1 MRWIV
6 RWLYNEFLDFLWL
19 EKMIDV
25 TLLKTAFRKLLA
37 YAYYDKTDMV
47 LRHHVATF
55 AKSIADEQTENLA
68 FQQILNVANGKDSDS
83 LDMWLS
89 RMSLIYLP
97 KSIVQEENDHNHL
110 ITNIPDDKAKLDRLI
125 IRTDIPV
132 ELLIID
138 VAWVL
143 KFGYLVDC
151 NLSDNCWGNRIDL
164 VDNNTGV
171 RKGNSLFKKYQY
183 QYKQWWQNGV
193 EKANEHLK
201 NKEDITIINFDI
213 TNCYHSI
220 DFDFDVFFA
229 DYERKRPNDGIRT
242 AELTTVLQK
251 IYERYWV
258 LTMQSDEE
266 VFCDGNDKKH
276 PMSLSLMSSH
286 ILANWYLKPLDDYIE
301 NTYHPYY
308 YGRYVDDCMVV
319 KKKNSSSLQ
328 TEESI
333 QEELNGMFEWKDY
346 DVIVFKFAQRQNV
359 NHTTRLSTL
368 TVQTKKLYIYRFNSE
383 LPQSSIDKYAA
394 EQMERSSEYRFITD
408 EMDADYAGLEFV
420 TLINALDA
428 EEDKGRRFSIL
439 EENGYKLSV
448 YLAKLSARIASQ
460 GKEYEHYN
468 EVGKVYAY
476 FQGALLIKHY
486 QLWERLMTL
495 FVLGEKKDY
504 VDGFFA
510 RICQQID
517 RLDVGDDVFRR
528 SKADGLA
535 RIKECLRNHLNQ
547 SYLMAMSLNNV
558 GGNIDSLY
566 LDTFMVRMH
575 YNTYPMQEFADRYK
589 REGVMLDARNLNYD
603 LSLLEYRWMP
613 YYIKLYDVISLLS
626 VGQPYEPSIIEKAFE
641 AFQRLNGN
649 KQETDYLKALFRHPT
664 QKDNVSEFNTW
675 LETEPCTKDDITV
688 SVVNMDVTD
697 LEGKNQ
703 IDIFGNRDKDKVLM
717 FQHILDQIT
726 KIESTDVFILPEMT
740 LPYFELREYCRYA
753 ASRQVAFVAGM
764 EYIVKDNRVYN
775 YIVTCL
781 PLVLYGQMDAI
792 PVIRLKNHYAPDEIK
807 NIEAHNMKV
816 PVNRKTW
823 QNLYHWHNH
832 VFTTYYCYEL
842 ANIIERSCFFS
853 MIDAMYCPVFNRDT
867 YYYNNIAESLARD
880 MHCYFVL
887 SNVSHYG
894 DSRVTQPSS
903 HDRMNL
909 LKVKGGNTD
918 DNRAV
923 VFSAKLKVKAL
934 RDFQTLDDKEQ
945 KTIIDDKDYERIKY
959 KQTPPDYDRKLLY
972 TRKSSRFLMK
982 AEDVT
987 EDFFSKLYTEM
998 LQYTPKKRK

>member
-1 MRWIV
+1 
-6 RWLYNEFLDFLWL
+6 
-19 EKMIDV
+19 MIDIS
-25 TLLKTAFRKLLA
+25 LLKTAFRKLLA

-47 LRHHVATF
+47 LRHRVAEF
-55 AKSIADEQTENLA
+55 ARCIADEQAEDST
-68 FQQILNVANGKDSDS
+68 FQQIMNVANGGDAKI
-83 LDMWLS
+83 LNEWLS
-89 RMSLIYLP
+89 KMALVYLP
-97 KSIVQEENDHNHL
+97 KSIKKDENDGNHL
-110 ITNIPDDKAKLDRLI
+110 ITNIPDDNAVLDRLVI
-125 IRTDIPV
+125 KTDIPV

-143 KFGYLVDC
+143 TFGYKVDSD
-151 NLSDNCWGNRIDL
+151 LSENCWGNRIDL
-164 VDNNTGV
+164 VANNTDV

-183 QYKQWWQNGV
+183 QYKQWWQTGV

-201 NKEDITIINFDI
+201 NKEDVTIINFDI

-220 DFDFDVFFA
+220 DFNFESFFA
-229 DYERKRPNDGIRT
+229 DYEKLRPNDGIRND
-242 AELTTVLQK
+242 ELTAVVQK
-251 IYERYWV
+251 IYERYWL

-266 VFCDGNDKKH
+266 AFCDSNDKKH

-319 KKKNSSSLQ
+319 IPKNSSSPLA
-328 TEESI
+328 EESI
-333 QEELNGMFEWKDY
+333 QEELKDMFEWQDG
-346 DVIVFKFAQRQNV
+346 DVVVFKFAQGQDANPNV
-359 NHTTRLSTL
+359 RLSSM

-383 LPQSSIDKYAA
+383 LPQSSIDKFAA
-394 EQMERSSEYRFITD
+394 DQMERSSEYKFMTD

-428 EEDKGRRFSIL
+428 EEEKGRRFSIF

-460 GKEYEHYN
+460 GKKYEHYN
-468 EVGKVYAY
+468 EVEKVYAY

-495 FVLGEKKDY
+495 FVLSEKKDY
-504 VDGFFA
+504 VAEFAA
-510 RICQQID
+510 RISQQID
-517 RLDVGDDVFRR
+517 RLDVRDDVFRS
-528 SKADGLA
+528 SKANGLG
-535 RIKECLRNHLNQ
+535 RIKECLRHHLDN
-547 SYLMAMSLNNV
+547 SYLMAMSLNTA
-558 GGNIDSLY
+558 GSDIDSLY

-589 REGVMLDARNLNYD
+589 QEGVMLDARNLNYD
-603 LSLLEYRWMP
+603 LSLLDYRWIP
-613 YYIKLYDVISLLS
+613 YYIKLYDVISMFCI
-626 VGQPYEPSIIEKAFE
+626 GQPYDPTIIEKAFA
-641 AFQRLNGN
+641 AFQKLNGN
-649 KQETDYLKALFRHPT
+649 KQEADYLKALFRHPT
-664 QKDNVSEFNTW
+664 QNDNVSEFNTW
-675 LETEPCTKDDITV
+675 LETDPCDKDELTV

-697 LEGKNQ
+697 QEGKNQ
-703 IDIFGNRDKDKVLM
+703 IEIYGKRDKDKVLL

-740 LPYFELREYCRYA
+740 LPYYELREYCRYA

-764 EYIVKDNRVYN
+764 EYVVKDDTVYN

-807 NIEAHNMKV
+807 NIEEHNKSV
-816 PVNRKTW
+816 PRNQKMW

-842 ANIIERSCFFS
+842 SNIIERSFFFS

-894 DSRVTQPSS
+894 DSRVTQPAS

-923 VFSAKLKVKAL
+923 VLSAKLKVKTL
-934 RDFQTLDDKEQ
+934 REFQKLDDKDQ
-945 KTIIDDKDYERIKY
+945 KAILDDKNYKGLKF
-959 KQTPPDYDRKLLY
+959 KQTPPGYDRNWIAF
-972 TRKSSRFLMK
+972 RKSSRFMMK
-982 AEDVT
+982 AEDDI
-987 EDFFSKLYTEM
+987 EEFFSKLYTDM
-998 LQYTPKKRK
+998 LQYTPVKRK